1 MTKLTDAGRSST
13 SPPFLTPDDRLPP
26 ALRDLLVEADGCVTS
41 GFYTGGT
48 ACAQRAVE
56 VLLRQEKAEGSTHE
70 ARVKSL
76 IEKSP
81 GLPQIL
87 VTVLAQLGDVSGRDT
102 AKLTANTLNLLL
114 ATLKAVVY
122 EIYVIAPE
130 RTERLQYI
138 RRLLDATE
146 RKPASSTATS
156 AAAASPAA

>member
-1 MTKLTDAGRSST
+1 M
-13 SPPFLTPDDRLPP
+13 PDDRLPP
-26 ALRDLLVEADGCVTS
+26 ALRDLLVEADGCVTN

-56 VLLRQEKAEGSTHE
+56 ALLRQEKAEGSTHE
-70 ARVKSL
+70 ARIRSL
-76 IEKSP
+76 VEKAP

-87 VTVLAQLGDVSGRDT
+87 VTVLTQLGDVSGRDT

-114 ATLKAVVY
+114 ATLKAVVH
-122 EIYVIAPE
+122 EIYVIGPE

-146 RKPASSTATS
+146 RKPTSS
-156 AAAASPAA
+156 AAASSPAAANPAA

>member
-1 MTKLTDAGRSST
+1 MTKLNDAGRSST
-13 SPPFLTPDDRLPP
+13 SPPFLMPDDRLPP
-26 ALRDLLVEADGCVTS
+26 ALRDLLIEADGCVTN

-56 VLLRQEKAEGSTHE
+56 VLLRNEKTEGSTHE
-70 ARVKSL
+70 ARVRSL
-76 IEKSP
+76 VEKTP

-87 VTVLAQLGDVSGRDT
+87 VTVLTQLGDVSGRDT
-102 AKLTANTLNLLL
+102 AKLTANTLNLLI

-122 EIYVIAPE
+122 EIYVIGPE

-146 RKPASSTATS
+146 RKPVPSAATSSAVASS
-156 AAAASPAA
+156 AA